1 MPELEGIKL
10 DEILPGQAV
19 ELGKVE
25 YSKATANVE
34 AVPVEVL
41 QKATVEI
48 ARKLYTRKYLDEAR
62 ARLVEELANIDALIV
77 EADKLGL

>member
-1 MPELEGIKL
+1 MPETEVIKL
-10 DEILPGQAV
+10 DDAQIGQTV

-25 YSKATANVE
+25 YSKAVANVE

-41 QKATVEI
+41 QKAVVDI
-48 ARKLYTRKYLDEAR
+48 NRKLYTRKYLEETR
-62 ARLVEELANIDALIV
+62 ARLASEIAELDALIV